1 MGSLEPA
8 ALADA
13 GVGDFEEEFEDPD
26 EVAEDGVDG
35 VLADSSGL
43 ICTGDGP
50 SAGLWPEMDE
60 VAGGRTAVAFGAGST
75 VAVELVGA
83 LNMLGGLKAF
93 FPVSEA
99 TPPLAAAALGP
110 CLSPGAC

>member
-1 MGSLEPA
+1 MGSPEPA
-8 ALADA
+8 ALAGA

-50 SAGLWPEMDE
+50 SAGLWPD
-60 VAGGRTAVAFGAGST
+60 AGGRTAVAFGAGST

-83 LNMLGGLKAF
+83 LNMLAGLKAF
-93 FPVSEA
+93 CSVSEA